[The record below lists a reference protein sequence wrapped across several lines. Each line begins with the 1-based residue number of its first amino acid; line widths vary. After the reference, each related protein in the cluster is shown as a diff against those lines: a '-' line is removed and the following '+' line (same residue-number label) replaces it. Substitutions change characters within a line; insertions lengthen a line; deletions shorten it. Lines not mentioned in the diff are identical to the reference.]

1 MSTHRIEKT
10 LQQDGTLTLDDLP
23 FHAGETV
30 EVTVQPKA
38 TLRKNG
44 AYPLRGTPVTY
55 TRPFEPVATEDW
67 EASS

>member
-1 MSTHRIEKT
+1 MTTHRTEKM
-10 LQQDGTLTLDDLP
+10 LQEDGTLTLDGLP

-38 TLRKNG
+38 TPRSNG

-55 TRPFEPVATEDW
+55 TAPFEPVAADDW
-67 EASS
+67 EASR

>member
-10 LQQDGTLTLDDLP
+10 LQQDGTLTLDGLP

-30 EVTVQPKA
+30 VVIVLPKA
-38 TLRKNG
+38 TSRENV

-55 TRPFEPVATEDW
+55 TTPFEPVAADDW
-67 EASS
+67 EASR